1 MKTYYRN
8 HNLN

>member
-8 HNLN
+8 VDIA